1 MKLVKEQ
8 SAEEARREEADHML
22 AHEIKDFWV
31 SEKKRFEKF
40 LVDAEETDS
49 NSVVWS
55 DDEEDLAVMHDE
67 MAEFFKNTEMED
79 KKAKKKLFD

>member
-1 MKLVKEQ
+1 
-8 SAEEARREEADHML
+8 
-22 AHEIKDFWV
+22 
-31 SEKKRFEKF
+31 
-40 LVDAEETDS
+40 